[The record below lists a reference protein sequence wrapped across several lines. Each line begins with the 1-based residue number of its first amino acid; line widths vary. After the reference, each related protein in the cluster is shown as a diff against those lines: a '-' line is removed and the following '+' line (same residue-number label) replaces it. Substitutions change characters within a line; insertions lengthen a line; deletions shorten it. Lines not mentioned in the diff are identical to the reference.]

1 MIEMK
6 GNMVLKLKRFGSFMF
21 ILILAIFVYLYIVS
35 QMQSEKQSVSLPNG
49 LNPIVK
55 EGTNQLIQQS
65 AKKGIKVVITDGF
78 RSMAD
83 QDQLYKKGRTS
94 GGTIVTKAKGGE
106 SFHNYGLAVD
116 FALKT
121 PSAKVIWN
129 RNYDGNQNGKPDWDE
144 VVAIAKSLGF
154 QWGGDWAQFKDYPHF
169 QMDFGLTLAE
179 LQNGK
184 RPPKSYENTK

>member
-55 EGTNQLIQQS
+55 EGANQLIRQS
-65 AKKGIKVVITDGF
+65 AKKGITVVITDGF

-121 PSAKVIWN
+121 PSAKVIWD

-154 QWGGDWAQFKDYPHF
+154 QWGGDWAQFKDYPHL